1 MKEKTDPNIIQDLHS
16 GKESLI
22 LSKIDHLRE
31 TGNPLYIPF
40 LIDLLLKSES
50 EEVRRNILLFLSDMK
65 DRNAKPYMIEAIE
78 NEKYT
83 SLQKELLTC
92 IWQNSLDYSDY
103 LSLFIGLVIHSE
115 FETAFEAFTVID
127 NLEELPPKEV
137 IEPEIQ
143 RINKAL
149 EKSAGSKIYLL
160 QELRS
165 ILS

>member
-1 MKEKTDPNIIQDLHS
+1 MKEKTDPNIIQGLHS
-16 GKESLI
+16 GKESMI

-40 LIDLLLKSES
+40 LIDLLLQSES
-50 EEVRRNILLFLSDMK
+50 EEVRKNILRFLSDMK
-65 DRNAKPYMIEAIE
+65 DIHARPYMIEAIE
-78 NEKYT
+78 NEKYA

-92 IWQNSLDYSDY
+92 IWQSSLDYSDY

-115 FETAFEAFTVID
+115 FEAAFEAFTVID

-143 RINKAL
+143 RINKAI
-149 EKSAGSKIYLL
+149 EKAAGSKIYLL